1 MLDIIITWVN
11 FLYLILE
18 SLPTWPS
25 REQIKQYFPEVFKGE
40 FEDIRCIINCTEIKC
55 QTLQDLEKQ
64 SELYSKGKSHNTFKG
79 LVGISPNVWITFVSS
94 LYGGSIS
101 DKEIVK
107 SSSLTDLLEEND
119 LIMMD
124 HGRSKDLI
132 YRIYWHARR

>member
-1 MLDIIITWVN
+1 MSDIIITWVN

-79 LVGISPNVWITFVSS
+79 LVGISHNVWITFVSS
-94 LYGGSIS
+94 LYGGSIL

-107 SSSLTDLLEEND
+107 RSSLTDLLEEND

>member
-1 MLDIIITWVN
+1 MRDNSDLINIGNQFPKLVRDLAVRFNISEKVVSDIIITWVN

-79 LVGISPNVWITFVSS
+79 LVGISHNVWITMSVAYMEEVSW
-94 LYGGSIS
+94 I
-101 DKEIVK
+101 
-107 SSSLTDLLEEND
+107 
-119 LIMMD
+119 
-124 HGRSKDLI
+124 
-132 YRIYWHARR
+132 RRL